1 MNVASLGA
9 PADRKLPLPQIHE
22 TLHLLRSRSLSNA
35 LQDEIERRILAGD
48 YRTGER
54 INELALAQEL
64 GISRGPIREA
74 CRGLVESRLLTVIVN
89 RGFFV
94 REISAK
100 EASDV
105 YDVRVA
111 LMRVA
116 GETLARR
123 ITDSQLDTLRDL
135 VSRMDAAQREADADA
150 YYALNVEF
158 HDRMVDYTEN
168 DRLRAICEGLAKELR
183 LYRRRSLMSA
193 DGLSASNREHHDIL
207 DALAARDPVAAAA
220 ALERHMLAGKDRFLD
235 ATDATEPGD
244 PASPMAPPMS
254 RA

>member
-1 MNVASLGA
+1 VIAAPPGA
-9 PADRKLPLPQIHE
+9 PTDRDLPLPPIHE
-22 TLHLLRSRSLSNA
+22 MLHLLRSRSLSNA
-35 LQDEIERRILAGD
+35 LQDEIERRILTGD
-48 YRTGER
+48 YKAGER

-105 YDVRVA
+105 YDVRMA

-116 GETLARR
+116 GETLAGR
-123 ITDSQLDTLRDL
+123 ITDSQIETLRDL
-135 VSRMDAAQREADADA
+135 VSRMDAAEHDGDMDA

-158 HDRMVDYTEN
+158 HDRIVDYTEN

-183 LYRRRSLMSA
+183 LYRRRSLMA
-193 DGLSASNREHHDIL
+193 GDGLRASNREHHDIL

-220 ALERHMLAGKDRFLD
+220 ALARHMLASKARFLD
-235 ATDATEPGD
+235 ATDTTEPDD
-244 PASPMAPPMS
+244 PAAPK
-254 RA
+254 ALA

>member
-1 MNVASLGA
+1 
-9 PADRKLPLPQIHE
+9 LPPIHE

-48 YRTGER
+48 YKAGDR

-94 REISAK
+94 RDISAK

-123 ITDSQLDTLRDL
+123 ITESQFEMLREL
-135 VSRMDAAQREADADA
+135 VGRMDVAQRDGDGDA

-158 HDRMVDYTEN
+158 HDRIVDYTEN

-183 LYRRRSLMSA
+183 LYRRRSLMSG
-193 DGLSASNREHHDIL
+193 DGLSASNREHHEIL
-207 DALAARDPVAAAA
+207 HALAARDPAAAAA
-220 ALERHMLAGKDRFLD
+220 ALERHMLASKSRFLET
-235 ATDATEPGD
+235 TDTTGPDG
-244 PASPMAPPMS
+244 PAAPK
-254 RA
+254 ALA

>member
-1 MNVASLGA
+1 M
-9 PADRKLPLPQIHE
+9 PPIHE

-48 YRTGER
+48 YKAGDR

-94 REISAK
+94 RDISAK

-123 ITDSQLDTLRDL
+123 ITESQIETLRDL
-135 VSRMDAAQREADADA
+135 VGRMDVAQRDGNGDA

-158 HDRMVDYTEN
+158 HDRIVDYTEN

-183 LYRRRSLMSA
+183 LYRRRSLMSG
-193 DGLSASNREHHDIL
+193 DGLRASNREHHAIL
-207 DALAARDPVAAAA
+207 HALAARDPAAAAA
-220 ALERHMLAGKDRFLD
+220 ALERHMLASKSRFLD
-235 ATDATEPGD
+235 STDTTGPDDTA
-244 PASPMAPPMS
+244 APK
-254 RA
+254 ALA

>member
-1 MNVASLGA
+1 M
-9 PADRKLPLPQIHE
+9 
-22 TLHLLRSRSLSNA
+22 LHLLRSRSLSNA

-48 YRTGER
+48 YKAGER

-105 YDVRVA
+105 YDVRMA

-123 ITDSQLDTLRDL
+123 ITDSQIETLRDL
-135 VSRMDAAQREADADA
+135 VSRMGTAERNGDADA

-158 HDRMVDYTEN
+158 HDRIVDYTEN

-183 LYRRRSLMSA
+183 LYRRRSLMA
-193 DGLSASNREHHDIL
+193 GDGLRASNREHRDIL
-207 DALAARDPVAAAA
+207 DALAARDPAAAAA
-220 ALERHMLAGKDRFLD
+220 ALERHMLASKDRFLD
-235 ATDATEPGD
+235 ATVATDTTEPDD
-244 PASPMAPPMS
+244 PAAPK
-254 RA
+254 ALA